1 MTEETHYTDTKFDFG
16 TSFQYKIITNILIDK
31 SFANSMLE
39 LLKPQYFS
47 TNSMGWIY
55 SQIESYITTY
65 KTIPTKDALNTLI
78 RTNAQNISHEEQV
91 QIRNDMQ
98 AIYSYIGATDLHFV
112 QDQSI
117 IFCKNEE
124 LARAIYK
131 SVDFLK
137 NKNFDAIKSTID
149 NALKKGTSSDMG
161 LIYDSYDAIEYRYSI
176 NRTNLVPTP
185 WPIINN
191 ATDGGFGAGELVVFV
206 APSGVGKS
214 WLLQTVGAHLIRLGK
229 CIVHYTLEL
238 PDSYTALRYD
248 RIVCGGIPDA
258 MKLSIEEIT
267 QTIQSRVHTQTQSVI
282 KFFPTKTATV
292 NTIRAHLDKM
302 IMNGLKP
309 DAIIIDYG
317 DLLKPTHYN
326 DSGERFNIDEIYK
339 ELRGIAGEYEC
350 PVFTASQ
357 TNRGAINKDVI
368 ANDSIAES
376 YGKVAIADFIMTLSS
391 TLSDKTGDVNK
402 RGGRV
407 HVAKNRFGPDGQ
419 TYNCDINFSTGV
431 IGIYDKDSI
440 ESKQLAENRLN
451 NDSKASDMLISATNN
466 GNSNCV
472 VNTGDDSSPQNK
484 LHAHRN
490 DKIVNNNKINIGL
503 PF

>member
-55 SQIESYITTY
+55 SQIESYMTTY

-149 NALKKGTSSDMG
+149 NALKKGTSSDIG

-191 ATDGGFGAGELVVFV
+191 ATAGGFGAGELVVFV

-248 RIVCGGIPDA
+248 KIVCGCMLDS
-258 MKLSIEEIT
+258 MKLSIKEIT

-292 NTIRAHLDKM
+292 NTVRAHLDKM
-302 IMNGLKP
+302 IMNGNKP

-391 TLSDKTGDVNK
+391 TPSDKTDDVNK
-402 RGGRV
+402 RSGRV

-431 IGIYDKDSI
+431 IGIYDKDSN
-440 ESKQLAENRLN
+440 ESKNIDTIRIN
-451 NDSKASDMLISATNN
+451 NDSKVSDIVRTVANN
-466 GNSNCV
+466 NSNLV
-472 VNTGDDSSPQNK
+472 VNNGDDSGPQNK
-484 LHAHRN
+484 LHAHIN
-490 DKIVNNNKINIGL
+490 NKVVNNNKSDIDL